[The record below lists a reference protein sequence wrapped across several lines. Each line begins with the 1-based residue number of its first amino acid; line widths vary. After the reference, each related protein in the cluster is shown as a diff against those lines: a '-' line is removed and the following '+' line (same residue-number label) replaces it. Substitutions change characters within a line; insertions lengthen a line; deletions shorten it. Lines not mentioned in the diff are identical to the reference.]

1 MGVFGLPSVL
11 EAADTIPV
19 EITLGGRQAAYEL
32 IRLYPDRVMV
42 KDAGNNRIEISR
54 REIEGATSSTVRHLV
69 EEASVLARRFPK
81 SNLKQFSELADSL
94 EQILVRID
102 EASLL
107 YGWLLPEAS
116 STARLMRQTD
126 QPVKQ
131 TQTIFLSVQSEYDN
145 MLTQVQAGTPLDVNW
160 EEFFARLEQRAGGIP
175 FATVKKEFL
184 AKVRK
189 DIQKL
194 KDRIRSSC
202 EDRVAAIQKQ
212 MNQVEGLLA
221 DGTLTRDQWQ
231 ASLQQLQQVA
241 AAIPESGLKAKWSQE
256 IQAFQKSVSQ
266 QYAQLEE
273 KRELKK
279 LEEAISQAETR
290 ISSASPDLSSLE
302 KELGDLRLQVSQF
315 PESPTQA
322 ALSTHLA
329 ELREQV
335 ASKSIAMASAALA
348 ARQSQLSKADGLLAS
363 LQARMA
369 RFLGAGPAPAKAAW
383 WILGAGGGL
392 VFILVL
398 ARLFRRTPRPA
409 LPTPMA
415 PAPVQIPAASSP
427 LEITPQIEPAL
438 EPAPAMPPTET
449 VIPDPL
455 PREDVLNGEPPLVE
469 ESEEEPLLEQEAPVS
484 EVVPEQPL
492 AESLPSLPESFEEIP
507 PFPAPPFQV
516 TFDFPDWSQP
526 PPDEVLSRVV
536 RSAEC
541 RARLK
546 EGFPLAAGI
555 PLSLHQAGR
564 WLFLLKSHNENETEI
579 MALDRFG
586 DQAELFSITR
596 FNPQQAACCI
606 YRDQAWI
613 LEGEVLSAH
622 VFSEGCWAEKIHIDL
637 PHSAGIESNPDGSAW
652 IPRLWVTDHVIA
664 FSRTSAT
671 TEGFWLDYEGSHL
684 SFSAWDNPIQTEI
697 CYLSAAANAVL
708 GVTRQGD
715 SLRIEPEEKRWTL
728 PGNLPGVAES
738 LAESLPAGIKDHI
751 LYCPQRGEEQFWK
764 VCSWDMA
771 QQSMLTQSAGNLGK
785 PLSLHVLEDGVVL
798 LNDKGVFFLDT
809 PYLSLRWDFFAL
821 KGQPVRVAVDL
832 VQTALLIRH
841 EDLDSILVLGRNSGV
856 DLWEITPEEHGLKSI
871 HDLLIYDD
879 QVLLLGLSLDG
890 TGCLK
895 LV

>member
-302 KELGDLRLQVSQF
+302 KKLGDLRLQVSQF

-335 ASKSIAMASAALA
+335 ASKSN
-348 ARQSQLSKADGLLAS
+348 RHGLS
-363 LQARMA
+363 R
-369 RFLGAGPAPAKAAW
+369 
-383 WILGAGGGL
+383 
-392 VFILVL
+392 
-398 ARLFRRTPRPA
+398 PRCP
-409 LPTPMA
+409 PK
-415 PAPVQIPAASSP
+415 
-427 LEITPQIEPAL
+427 PAL
-438 EPAPAMPPTET
+438 EGRWAAGLTAG
-449 VIPDPL
+449 PD
-455 PREDVLNGEPPLVE
+455 G
-469 ESEEEPLLEQEAPVS
+469 PVS
-484 EVVPEQPL
+484 WGRSSTGQSGLVDSGSRGRIGLHSGACPPVPSHSTACTPNTHGSC
-492 AESLPSLPESFEEIP
+492 AGSN
-507 PFPAPPFQV
+507 
-516 TFDFPDWSQP
+516 
-526 PPDEVLSRVV
+526 SR
-536 RSAEC
+536 C
-541 RARLK
+541 FK
-546 EGFPLAAGI
+546 
-555 PLSLHQAGR
+555 
-564 WLFLLKSHNENETEI
+564 
-579 MALDRFG
+579 
-586 DQAELFSITR
+586 
-596 FNPQQAACCI
+596 
-606 YRDQAWI
+606 
-613 LEGEVLSAH
+613 
-622 VFSEGCWAEKIHIDL
+622 
-637 PHSAGIESNPDGSAW
+637 
-652 IPRLWVTDHVIA
+652 
-664 FSRTSAT
+664 
-671 TEGFWLDYEGSHL
+671 
-684 SFSAWDNPIQTEI
+684 
-697 CYLSAAANAVL
+697 
-708 GVTRQGD
+708 
-715 SLRIEPEEKRWTL
+715 
-728 PGNLPGVAES
+728 
-738 LAESLPAGIKDHI
+738 PAGNN
-751 LYCPQRGEEQFWK
+751 
-764 VCSWDMA
+764 
-771 QQSMLTQSAGNLGK
+771 SA
-785 PLSLHVLEDGVVL
+785 D
-798 LNDKGVFFLDT
+798 
-809 PYLSLRWDFFAL
+809 
-821 KGQPVRVAVDL
+821 
-832 VQTALLIRH
+832 
-841 EDLDSILVLGRNSGV
+841 
-856 DLWEITPEEHGLKSI
+856 
-871 HDLLIYDD
+871 
-879 QVLLLGLSLDG
+879 
-890 TGCLK
+890 
-895 LV
+895 